1 MLVYGQIFC
10 TTMEEQI
17 PSSTP
22 TQPVEQPQIPQVPPG
37 LQGITPE
44 MLEAMKARARE
55 EAIRMT
61 ILQQQQQ
68 MVPQE
73 EIPGPPRPSIPV
85 PQAPQPQIIYL
96 RRNLTVAEL
105 IIVFAIA
112 CGLVTGVQAAWNFA
126 SNHLPRIEIKAR

>member
-1 MLVYGQIFC
+1 
-10 TTMEEQI
+10 MEEQI

-22 TQPVEQPQIPQVPPG
+22 TQSVEQPQMPQMPPA

-44 MLEAMKARARE
+44 ILEAMKARARE

-73 EIPGPPRPSIPV
+73 EVPVASRPSIPV
-85 PQAPQPQIIYL
+85 IQPPQPQVIYL

-112 CGLVTGVQAAWNFA
+112 CGLVTGVQTAWNFA

>member
-22 TQPVEQPQIPQVPPG
+22 TQPAEQSQVPAA

-61 ILQQQQQ
+61 ILQQQQ
-68 MVPQE
+68 MPPQE
-73 EIPGPPRPSIPV
+73 EVPVAPRPSIPV
-85 PQAPQPQIIYL
+85 FQPPQPQVVYV

-105 IIVFAIA
+105 IVVFAIS

>member
-1 MLVYGQIFC
+1 
-10 TTMEEQI
+10 MEEQI

-22 TQPVEQPQIPQVPPG
+22 TQQVEQPQIPQMPPA

-68 MVPQE
+68 QQQMVPQE
-73 EIPGPPRPSIPV
+73 EIPTAPRPSIPV

-112 CGLVTGVQAAWNFA
+112 CGLVTGVETAWNFA

>member
-22 TQPVEQPQIPQVPPG
+22 PQSAEQPQFPSVP
-37 LQGITPE
+37 QGITPE

-61 ILQQQQQ
+61 ILQQQ
-68 MVPQE
+68 VAPQE
-73 EIPGPPRPSIPV
+73 EVEVPAAPRPSVPV
-85 PQAPQPQIIYL
+85 FRPQQPQVVYV

-105 IIVFAIA
+105 IVVFAIS
-112 CGLVTGVQAAWNFA
+112 CGIVVGIQGAWNFA

>member
-22 TQPVEQPQIPQVPPG
+22 PQSAEQPQFPSVP
-37 LQGITPE
+37 QGITPE

-61 ILQQQQQ
+61 ILQQQAA
-68 MVPQE
+68 PQE
-73 EIPGPPRPSIPV
+73 EVEVPAAPRPSVPV
-85 PQAPQPQIIYL
+85 FQPQQPQVVYV

-105 IIVFAIA
+105 IVVFAIS
-112 CGLVTGVQAAWNFA
+112 CGIVVGIQGAWNFA

>member
-22 TQPVEQPQIPQVPPG
+22 PQSAEQPQFPSVP
-37 LQGITPE
+37 QGITPE

-61 ILQQQQQ
+61 ILQQQAA
-68 MVPQE
+68 PQE
-73 EIPGPPRPSIPV
+73 EEVPAAPRPSVPV
-85 PQAPQPQIIYL
+85 FQPQQPQVVYV

-105 IIVFAIA
+105 IVVFAIS
-112 CGLVTGVQAAWNFA
+112 CGIVVGIQGAWNFA

>member
-22 TQPVEQPQIPQVPPG
+22 TQPIEQPQMPPA

-55 EAIRMT
+55 EAVRMT

-68 MVPQE
+68 MPIQE
-73 EIPGPPRPSIPV
+73 GISGPPRPSIPV
-85 PQAPQPQIIYL
+85 IQPPQPQVIYL

-112 CGLVTGVQAAWNFA
+112 CGLVTGTQAAWNFA

>member
-22 TQPVEQPQIPQVPPG
+22 PQSAEQPQFPSVP
-37 LQGITPE
+37 QGITPE

-61 ILQQQQQ
+61 ILQQQAA
-68 MVPQE
+68 PQE
-73 EIPGPPRPSIPV
+73 EVEVPAAPRPSVPV
-85 PQAPQPQIIYL
+85 FRPQQPQVVYV

-105 IIVFAIA
+105 IVVFAIS
-112 CGLVTGVQAAWNFA
+112 CGIVVGIQGAWNFA

>member
-22 TQPVEQPQIPQVPPG
+22 TQSVDQPQLPQMPQA

-68 MVPQE
+68 MAPQE
-73 EIPGPPRPSIPV
+73 EVPVAPRPSVTVFQP
-85 PQAPQPQIIYL
+85 PQPQVIYL

-112 CGLVTGVQAAWNFA
+112 CGLVTGVQTAWNFA

>member
-22 TQPVEQPQIPQVPPG
+22 TQPIEQPQMPPA

-68 MVPQE
+68 VAPQE
-73 EIPGPPRPSIPV
+73 EVPAAPRPSIPV
-85 PQAPQPQIIYL
+85 FQPPQPQVIYL

>member
-22 TQPVEQPQIPQVPPG
+22 TQSAEKPQMPPA

-55 EAIRMT
+55 EAVRMT
-61 ILQQQQQ
+61 ILQQQKQVAPPEE
-68 MVPQE
+68 VPVA
-73 EIPGPPRPSIPV
+73 PRPSIPV
-85 PQAPQPQIIYL
+85 FQPPQPQVVYV

-105 IIVFAIA
+105 IVVFAIA
-112 CGLVTGVQAAWNFA
+112 CGLVTGVQAAWNFTT
-126 SNHLPRIEIKAR
+126 NHLPRIEIKAR

>member
-10 TTMEEQI
+10 IVMEEQI

-22 TQPVEQPQIPQVPPG
+22 PQAIEPPTIPP
-37 LQGITPE
+37 GITPE

-55 EAIRMT
+55 EAVRMT
-61 ILQQQQQ
+61 LMQQQQQ
-68 MVPQE
+68 VAQE
-73 EIPGPPRPSIPV
+73 EIPVAQRMPMPSFAP
-85 PQAPQPQIIYL
+85 PQPQVIYL

-105 IIVFAIA
+105 IVVFAIS
-112 CGLVTGVQAAWNFA
+112 CGLVIGIQGAWNFA

>member
-22 TQPVEQPQIPQVPPG
+22 PQPAEQPQFPSVP
-37 LQGITPE
+37 QGITPE

-61 ILQQQQQ
+61 ILQQQAA
-68 MVPQE
+68 PQE
-73 EIPGPPRPSIPV
+73 VEVPAAPRPSV
-85 PQAPQPQIIYL
+85 PFFQPQQPQVVYV

-105 IIVFAIA
+105 IVVFAIS
-112 CGLVTGVQAAWNFA
+112 CGIVVGIQGAWNFA